1 MPNQPPLIHA
11 SGSHREIGL
20 TIGRAMGD
28 LILQQVAVYQAMIE
42 QDTTI
47 NISWHQAV
55 LQARKYL
62 PFAEEFYPQYVD
74 ELMGIAEGSG
84 ADLGDVLTLNTME
97 AITSDALFLKCTSLA
112 VGSEVTESGAG
123 VIVAH
128 NEDWLPEDRPCVY
141 VAQIEPDDEPPFLT
155 LSYGALLPNLGFNT
169 SGVAHVADSVY
180 PNDVRLGI
188 PRIIYTR
195 AILGSRTLGQAI
207 QAAIHRRRDA
217 GYNHL
222 IAGEHGE
229 IYCIEASATAY
240 DALYADDHWTA
251 HTNHYTSAMM
261 RSYEE
266 KPEALVNS
274 RVRYNRARHLVK
286 GRLGKLT
293 VADFQTFLADHIN
306 YPNSVCAHVEKAESP
321 LDRTLTIASIIMD
334 MAERTMWVCWGNPCQ
349 GTYYPYRLETKR
361 A

>member
-1 MPNQPPLIHA
+1 
-11 SGSHREIGL
+11 
-20 TIGRAMGD
+20 
-28 LILQQVAVYQAMIE
+28 MIE

-47 NISWHQAV
+47 NISWQQAV

-62 PFAEEFYPQYVD
+62 PFAEEFYPQYVE
-74 ELMGIAEGSG
+74 ELRGIAEGSG
-84 ADLGDVLTLNTME
+84 ADFDDILTLNTME

-128 NEDWLPEDRPCVY
+128 NEDWMPADKPFVY
-141 VAQIEPDDEPPFLT
+141 VAQIEPDDEPAFLA

-169 SGVAHVADSVY
+169 AGIAHVADSVY

-195 AILGSRTLGQAI
+195 AILGARTLGQAI

-229 IYCIEASATAY
+229 IYSIEASATAY
-240 DALYADDHWTA
+240 DALYADEHWTA
-251 HTNHYTSAMM
+251 HTNHYTSAGHAQL
-261 RSYEE
+261 RRKAGSVGQQ
-266 KPEALVNS
+266 PRALQS
-274 RVRYNRARHLVK
+274 RTPPGQRPPGQADRRRLSDHPGRPHQLSQQHLRARRDSATRRSIARSPSLRSSWTWPR
-286 GRLGKLT
+286 GRCGS
-293 VADFQTFLADHIN
+293 AGAIR
-306 YPNSVCAHVEKAESP
+306 ARG
-321 LDRTLTIASIIMD
+321 RTIRI
-334 MAERTMWVCWGNPCQ
+334 G
-349 GTYYPYRLETKR
+349 
-361 A
+361 

>member
-1 MPNQPPLIHA
+1 MSSQPPFIRA
-11 SGSHREIGL
+11 SGSHRDIGL
-20 TIGRAMGD
+20 SIGRTLGD
-28 LILQQVAVYQAMIE
+28 LIHQQIAVYREMIP
-42 QDTTI
+42 QDKSI
-47 NISWHQAV
+47 NISWEQAV

-62 PFAEEFYPQYVD
+62 PFAEEFYSQYVE
-74 ELMGIAEGSG
+74 ELQGIAEGSG
-84 ADLGDVLTLNTME
+84 TDFGDVLTLNTME
-97 AITSDALFLKCTSLA
+97 AITSDALFLKCSSLA

-128 NEDWLPEDRPCVY
+128 NEDWMPADKPFVY
-141 VAQIEPDDEPPFLT
+141 VAQIEPDDEPAFLC

-169 SGVAHVADSVY
+169 AGVAHVADSVY

-188 PRIIYTR
+188 PRIIFTR

-207 QAAIHRRRDA
+207 QNAIHRRRDA

-229 IYCIEASATAY
+229 IYCIEASATAF

-251 HTNHYTSAMM
+251 HTNHYTSPMM
-261 RSYEE
+261 RPYEE

-306 YPNSVCAHVEKAESP
+306 YPNSICAHVETAASP
-321 LDRTLTIASIIMD
+321 LDSTITIASIIID
-334 MAERTMWVCWGNPCQ
+334 MAARTMWVCWGNPCH

>member
-1 MPNQPPLIHA
+1 
-11 SGSHREIGL
+11 
-20 TIGRAMGD
+20 MGD
-28 LILQQVAVYQAMIE
+28 LIRHQVAAYREIIP
-42 QDTTI
+42 QDKSI
-47 NISWHQAV
+47 NISWEQAA

-62 PFAEEFYPQYVD
+62 PFAHEFYPQYVE
-74 ELMGIAEGSG
+74 ELMGLAEGSG
-84 ADLGDVLTLNTME
+84 APLDDVLTLNTME
-97 AITSDALFLKCTSLA
+97 AITSDALYLKCSSLA
-112 VGSEVTESGAG
+112 VGCEVTESGAG

-128 NEDWLPEDRPCVY
+128 NEDWMPADQPFVY
-141 VAQIEPDDEPPFLT
+141 VAQIEPDDEPAFLC

-169 SGVAHVADSVY
+169 AGVAHVADSVY

-195 AILGSRTLGQAI
+195 AILGARTLGQAI

-240 DALYADDHWTA
+240 DALYADDFWTA
-251 HTNHYTSAMM
+251 HTNHYTSPMM
-261 RSYEE
+261 RAYEE

-286 GRLGKLT
+286 SRLGKLT

-306 YPNSVCAHVEKAESP
+306 YPHSICAHVASCESSF
-321 LDRTLTIASIIMD
+321 DCTVTIASIIMD
-334 MAERTMWVCWGNPCQ
+334 LAERTMWVCWGNPCQ
-349 GTYYPYRLETKR
+349 GTYHPYRLEPKS
-361 A
+361 

>member
-1 MPNQPPLIHA
+1 MHQP
-11 SGSHREIGL
+11 GRWVRGDRERRGRDRGAQRGL
-20 TIGRAMGD
+20 AAGRQAVRLCGPDRAGGRA
-28 LILQQVAVYQAMIE
+28 
-42 QDTTI
+42 
-47 NISWHQAV
+47 
-55 LQARKYL
+55 
-62 PFAEEFYPQYVD
+62 
-74 ELMGIAEGSG
+74 
-84 ADLGDVLTLNTME
+84 
-97 AITSDALFLKCTSLA
+97 
-112 VGSEVTESGAG
+112 G
-123 VIVAH
+123 V
-128 NEDWLPEDRPCVY
+128 PG
-141 VAQIEPDDEPPFLT
+141 

-169 SGVAHVADSVY
+169 AGVAHVADSVY

-251 HTNHYTSAMM
+251 HTNNYTSAMM
-261 RSYEE
+261 RPYEE

-306 YPNSVCAHVEKAESP
+306 YPNSICAHVEKPQSP
-321 LDRTLTIASIIMD
+321 MDCTVTIASIIMD
-334 MAERTMWVCWGNPCQ
+334 MAERTCGYAGAIRARGRIIPIGWKPSEGETERELAYCATGRPMIVYNPLD
-349 GTYYPYRLETKR
+349 TAPLTTLH
-361 A
+361 

>member
-1 MPNQPPLIHA
+1 MPNHPPFIHA

-28 LILQQVAVYQAMIE
+28 LIRRQVVVYQKLIE

-47 NISWHQAV
+47 NISWPQAV

-62 PFAEEFYPQYVD
+62 PFAEEFYPQYVE
-74 ELMGIAEGSG
+74 ELNGIVEGSD
-84 ADLGDVLTLNTME
+84 ADFGDVLTLNTME
-97 AITSDALFLKCTSLA
+97 AITSDALFLKCSSLA
-112 VGSEVTESGAG
+112 VSSEVTEGETG

-128 NEDWLPEDRPCVY
+128 NEDWLPDDKPFVY
-141 VAQIEPDDEPPFLT
+141 VAQIEPDDEPAFLT

-188 PRIIYTR
+188 PRLIYTR

-207 QAAIHRRRDA
+207 QNAIHRRRDA

-229 IYCIEASATAY
+229 IYCVEASATAY
-240 DALYADDHWTA
+240 DALYADEHWTA
-251 HTNHYTSAMM
+251 HTNHYTSPMM
-261 RSYEE
+261 RPYEE

-293 VADFQTFLADHIN
+293 TADFQTILADHIN
-306 YPNSVCAHVEKAESP
+306 YPNSICAHVETCESL
-321 LDRTLTIASIIMD
+321 LDRTVTIASIILD

-349 GTYYPYRLETKR
+349 EVYYPYRLETKR
-361 A
+361 G

>member
-1 MPNQPPLIHA
+1 MPNQPPFIRA
-11 SGSHREIGL
+11 SGSHRQIGL
-20 TIGRAMGD
+20 TLGRAMAD
-28 LILQQVAVYQAMIE
+28 QIRQQVAAYQKLID

-47 NISWHQAV
+47 NILWQQAV

-62 PFAEEFYPQYVD
+62 PFAEEFYPQYVE
-74 ELMGIAEGSG
+74 ELHGIAEGSG

-97 AITSDALFLKCTSLA
+97 AITSDVLFLKCTSLA

-123 VIVAH
+123 VILAH
-128 NEDWLPEDRPCVY
+128 NEDWLPDDQAFVY
-141 VAQIEPDDEPPFLT
+141 VAQIEPEDEPAFLA
-155 LSYGALLPNLGFNT
+155 LSYGALLPNLGFNA

-195 AILGSRTLGQAI
+195 AILGSQTLGQAI
-207 QAAIHRRRDA
+207 QNAIHRRRDA

-229 IYCIEASATAY
+229 LYCIEASATTY
-240 DALYADDHWTA
+240 DALYGDEHWIA
-251 HTNHYTSAMM
+251 HTNHYTSPMM
-261 RSYEE
+261 RPYEE

-274 RVRYNRARHLVK
+274 RVRYNRVRHLIQ

-293 VADFQTFLADHIN
+293 VADCQTILADHVN
-306 YPNSVCAHVEKAESP
+306 YPNSICAHVERCEAP
-321 LDRTLTIASIIMD
+321 LDCTVTVASIIID
-334 MAERTMWVCWGNPCQ
+334 MAARTMWVCWGNPCR

-361 A
+361 V

>member
-1 MPNQPPLIHA
+1 MSAQPPFIRA
-11 SGSHREIGL
+11 FGSHHEIGL
-20 TIGRAMGD
+20 TIGRAMAD
-28 LILQQVAVYQAMIE
+28 LIHQQVAVYQKLIE

-47 NISWHQAV
+47 NISWQQAV

-62 PFAEEFYPQYVD
+62 PFAEEFYPQYIE
-74 ELMGIAEGSG
+74 ELYGIAEGSG
-84 ADLGDVLTLNTME
+84 ADFGDVLTLNTME

-128 NEDWLPEDRPCVY
+128 NEDWLPDDKPFVY
-141 VAQIEPDDEPPFLT
+141 VAQMEPDDEPAFLA
-155 LSYGALLPNLGFNT
+155 LAYGALLPNLGFNT
-169 SGVAHVADSVY
+169 SGIAHVADSVY

-229 IYCIEASATAY
+229 IYCIEASATTY
-240 DALYADDHWTA
+240 DALYADEHWTA
-251 HTNHYTSAMM
+251 HTNHYTSPMM
-261 RSYEE
+261 RPYEE
-266 KPEALVNS
+266 KPEALVHS
-274 RVRYNRARHLVK
+274 RVRYNRVRHLVK

-293 VADFQTFLADHIN
+293 VADFQTILADHIN
-306 YPNSVCAHVEKAESP
+306 YPNGICAHVERCDSP
-321 LDRTLTIASIIMD
+321 LDCTITIASIIID
-334 MAERTMWVCWGNPCQ
+334 MAARTMWVCWGNPCRA
-349 GTYYPYRLETKR
+349 TYYPYRLAK
-361 A
+361 

>member
-1 MPNQPPLIHA
+1 MSNQPPFIHA
-11 SGSHREIGL
+11 AGSHREIGL
-20 TIGRAMGD
+20 TIGRELAD
-28 LILQQVAVYQAMIE
+28 LIRQQVNIYQAMME
-42 QDTTI
+42 QDTSI
-47 NISWHQAV
+47 NISWQEAV
-55 LQARKYL
+55 LQTRKYL
-62 PFAEEFYPQYVD
+62 PFAEEFYPQYVE
-74 ELMGIAEGSG
+74 ELLGIAAGSG
-84 ADLGDVLTLNTME
+84 ADFGDILTLNTME
-97 AITSDALFLKCTSLA
+97 AITSDALFMKCTSLA

-128 NEDWLPEDRPCVY
+128 NEDWMPADKPFVY
-141 VAQIEPDDEPPFLT
+141 IAQIEPDDEPAFLA

-169 SGVAHVADSVY
+169 AGIAHVADSVY

-195 AILGSRTLGQAI
+195 AILGARTLGQAI

-229 IYCIEASATAY
+229 IYSIEASATAY

-251 HTNHYTSAMM
+251 HTNHYTSAVM

-266 KPEALVNS
+266 KREALVNS
-274 RVRYNRARHLVK
+274 RVRYNRARHLVR

-293 VADFQTFLADHIN
+293 TADFQTFLADHIN
-306 YPNSVCAHVEKAESP
+306 YPNSICAHVEQGENP
-321 LDRTLTIASIIMD
+321 FDCTITIASIIID
-334 MAERTMWVCWGNPCQ
+334 MAARTMWVCWGNPCQ